1 MITHTKSSKENKW
14 LKPSVGTE
22 DNYQELEESTSWI
35 VAEIGEAIKHL
46 YCFWIQS
53 LCETKIL
60 KWAF

>member
-1 MITHTKSSKENKW
+1 MQAKENKW

-22 DNYQELEESTSWI
+22 DNYQESEESTSWI
-35 VAEIGEAIKHL
+35 VAEIGEAIKH
-46 YCFWIQS
+46 CFWIQS